1 MYRPCKANGPLTTYQ
16 QQVCH
21 WSRQG
26 INMCPKEQFL
36 LDLEKNIAQW
46 QDEGDQIV
54 LMANMNKDVQAT

>member
-1 MYRPCKANGPLTTYQ
+1 
-16 QQVCH
+16 
-21 WSRQG
+21 
-26 INMCPKEQFL
+26 MCPKEQFL